1 MGNGEWGMGNGE
13 LKKVELFLFLL
24 ASSNFGLPL
33 HPLHPLHPLQNPLPN
48 FLRFPIIPDRSK
60 RDNQ

>member
-1 MGNGEWGMGNGE
+1 MGNGE